1 MKNLWTR
8 SIENTI
14 LQGDWVLTTVWQ
26 RLETA
31 EAFILHVWSIDNDLA
46 LWQDCAAMDLVVR
59 LCPGVVIVQPSVAAQ
74 AHLGRDMVM
83 VLVIVMVI
91 IIFLLPG

>member
-1 MKNLWTR
+1 
-8 SIENTI
+8 
-14 LQGDWVLTTVWQ
+14 
-26 RLETA
+26 
-31 EAFILHVWSIDNDLA
+31 
-46 LWQDCAAMDLVVR
+46 MDLVVR
-59 LCPGVVIVQPSVAAQ
+59 LCPAVVIVQPSVATQ